1 MVKSCGALIL
11 NIYIKKLNEEKLDN
25 IPFHSNVNQLVR
37 LVAKDIPF
45 HVAVHQI
52 KCANDFPSEYVK
64 PHKHDSDELN
74 LILAENGNELTYSIE
89 IDGNVSEVKSPSF
102 IWIPKG
108 KLHSANVI
116 KGSGTFVCIIL
127 QEEYRAYD

>member
-1 MVKSCGALIL
+1 MLM
-11 NIYIKKLNEEKLDN
+11 NNYIKNLKEENLCN
-25 IPFHSNVNQLVR
+25 IPYHTSIEHITR

-45 HVAVHQI
+45 HISVHKI
-52 KCANDFPSEYVK
+52 HNIEDFPKNYVK

-74 LILAENGNELTYSIE
+74 LILAEEGKELVYNIE
-89 IDGNVSEVKSPSF
+89 IDGEISEVKSPSF

-108 KLHSANVI
+108 KSHSANVVS
-116 KGSGTFVCIIL
+116 GSGTFVCIIL